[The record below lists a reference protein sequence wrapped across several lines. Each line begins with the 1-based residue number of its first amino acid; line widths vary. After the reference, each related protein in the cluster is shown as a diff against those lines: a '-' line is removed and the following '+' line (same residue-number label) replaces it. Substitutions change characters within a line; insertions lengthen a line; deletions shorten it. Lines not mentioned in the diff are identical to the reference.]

1 MANTRTSAKR
11 AKQAIKK
18 QTRNTIAKSKA
29 KSVLKDAFEAIRSK
43 NVQKAKDAYALA
55 VKELAKAGG
64 RGTIP
69 FGRAS
74 RKISRL
80 TLLAKKTL
88 PEILPFLSK

>member
-1 MANTRTSAKR
+1 MANTRKAAKR
-11 AKQAIKK
+11 ARQSLKKQA
-18 QTRNTIAKSKA
+18 RNQVAKTKA
-29 KSVLKDAFEAIRSK
+29 KSVLRDAFEAIRTK

-55 VKELAKAGG
+55 IRELAKAGG

-69 FGRAS
+69 LGRAS